1 MPDRLAVP
9 VDDDVALV
17 DARRGSW
24 SPWVDIHHH
33 GARSAALDGHEPEAE
48 AEIAARDAP
57 VALQPRR
64 DTHNGSGRYDKHAPA
79 RSEYRHAD
87 RPAGCLEGETAFGT
101 PPQAQIKLDA
111 SVYLAAAQGAPGA

>member
-24 SPWVDIHHH
+24 SSRVDIHHH
-33 GARSAALDGHEPEAE
+33 GARSPALGGHEPEAE

-57 VALQPRR
+57 VP
-64 DTHNGSGRYDKHAPA
+64 TAPDQEVRFREA
-79 RSEYRHAD
+79 ERIQLIRISTAINPTT
-87 RPAGCLEGETAFGT
+87 PATAT
-101 PPQAQIKLDA
+101 ANHKTVSITSNYP
-111 SVYLAAAQGAPGA
+111 